1 MAARL
6 SASLDQTF
14 LYPVF
19 PRDPQCLIKWT
30 RLGSPDAQP
39 VILIHGTP
47 WSSRLWVPYA
57 LALSS
62 KYSVYIFDNPGYGQS
77 KHLTQAAIDAFTDG
91 GSLNGQAAAT
101 AALMMHWGF
110 TPKGM
115 GFTSEPADGAQSLRA
130 PHVIAHDNAGLVSLR
145 MALQYGCVY
154 KSLTL
159 IDVVAVGPWGLPFFK
174 LVAENPD
181 VFKAIPPQMFDGI
194 TRGYIRNA
202 AYKPLRKEDED
213 MLAEP
218 WVSGNERPGQEGLV
232 RVLQQASVRKSE
244 DVERRY
250 GRLGESGLPIR
261 IIWGKDDKWLPCE
274 TAAKLKDLI
283 GGKCEVVLIEEAGH
297 LIQLDQPE
305 RLMAEIVL
313 FLGEVDRVS

>member
-1 MAARL
+1 MATHL

-14 LYPVF
+14 EYPSS
-19 PRDPQCLIKWT
+19 DPQCLIKWT
-30 RLGSPDAQP
+30 HIGSPDAQP

-57 LALSS
+57 LGLSS

-77 KHLTQAAIDAFTDG
+77 KHLTATATADFAKN
-91 GSLNGQAAAT
+91 GSLSQQAEAT
-101 AALMMHWGF
+101 AALLTHWGF
-110 TPKGM
+110 TSK
-115 GFTSEPADGAQSLRA
+115 TADSAQSVRA
-130 PHVIAHDNAGLVSLR
+130 PHVIAHDNAGLVFLR
-145 MALQYGCVY
+145 MVLQHGCIY

-202 AYKPLRKEDED
+202 AHKPLRKEDED

-218 WVSGNERPGQEGLV
+218 WVSGDGRPGQDGLV
-232 RVLQQASVRKSE
+232 RVLQQASVRKSD
-244 DVERRY
+244 DVEGQYRE
-250 GRLGESGLPIR
+250 LGESGLPIR

-274 TAAKLKDLI
+274 TAEKLKELI

-313 FLGEVDRVS
+313 FLGEVDRVTRDD